1 MLSARH
7 GGGVAENFGY
17 DDGLKG
23 LFVVVER
30 EPLTPGCLT
39 AEEIDT
45 NIERL
50 KAELDQVGARMKTAL
65 ASRTVSGL

>member
-1 MLSARH
+1 M
-7 GGGVAENFGY
+7 AENFGY

>member
-1 MLSARH
+1 M
-7 GGGVAENFGY
+7 AENFGY
-17 DDGLKG
+17 DDGLNG

>member
-1 MLSARH
+1 M
-7 GGGVAENFGY
+7 AENFGY
-17 DDGLKG
+17 DDGLNG

-39 AEEIDT
+39 AEEIAT

>member
-1 MLSARH
+1 M
-7 GGGVAENFGY
+7 AENFGY
-17 DDGLKG
+17 DDGLNG

-50 KAELDQVGARMKTAL
+50 KAELDQIGARMKTAL

>member
-1 MLSARH
+1 M
-7 GGGVAENFGY
+7 AENFGY

-23 LFVVVER
+23 LFVVVEL

-65 ASRTVSGL
+65 ASRTESGL

>member
-1 MLSARH
+1 M
-7 GGGVAENFGY
+7 AENFGY
-17 DDGLKG
+17 DDGLNG

-50 KAELDQVGARMKTAL
+50 KAELDQVGAHMKTAL

>member
-1 MLSARH
+1 M
-7 GGGVAENFGY
+7 AENFGY
-17 DDGLKG
+17 DDGLNG

-30 EPLTPGCLT
+30 EPLTPNCLT

>member
-1 MLSARH
+1 M
-7 GGGVAENFGY
+7 AENFGY
-17 DDGLKG
+17 DDGLNG

-30 EPLTPGCLT
+30 EPLTPNCLT

-50 KAELDQVGARMKTAL
+50 KAELDQVGAHMKTAL

>member
-1 MLSARH
+1 M
-7 GGGVAENFGY
+7 AENFGY
-17 DDGLKG
+17 DDGLNG

-65 ASRTVSGL
+65 ALRTVSGL

>member
-1 MLSARH
+1 M
-7 GGGVAENFGY
+7 AENFGY
-17 DDGLKG
+17 DDGLNG

-45 NIERL
+45 NIDRL
-50 KAELDQVGARMKTAL
+50 KAELDQVGALMKTAL